1 MGWGWGGSDIMVE
14 EGQKDQG
21 PEVVTDY
28 KEISSRYNKEAAL

>member
-1 MGWGWGGSDIMVE
+1 MVE

-28 KEISSRYNKEAAL
+28 KEISSRYNKEAARVSLLQLW